1 MGARLSLE
9 GQHSATF
16 RTMETGRF
24 DFPVTIAIDG
34 VGIKSISSAREA
46 AVVLEEQ
53 WPAARG
59 RKHEIA
65 LKACYSVIHGYVA
78 PVICRRAFEA
88 AAREA
93 GFLLE

>member
-1 MGARLSLE
+1 MVRY
-9 GQHSATF
+9 SAV
-16 RTMETGRF
+16 M
-24 DFPVTIAIDG
+24 IAIKG
-34 VGIKSISSAREA
+34 VGIRCIMSAREA
-46 AVVLEEQ
+46 AVILGEQ
-53 WPAARG
+53 WPAESG
-59 RKHEIA
+59 RKNEIA